1 MLINTP
7 ALGADLASYFGTNTT
22 RPTSPLHPVVLQRGH
37 GFAVAAESVEQVVDF
52 AYYTASNARV
62 QTKAILLANAMG
74 GGGGGNEGKEGVR
87 YLSMQERKA
96 TNEMNRWIVF
106 KPWKSWVR
114 EVERS
119 GQYVNELGSPPGA

>member
-1 MLINTP
+1 MLVNTP
-7 ALGADLASYFGTNTT
+7 SLGADLASYFGTNTT

-37 GFAVAAESVEQVVDF
+37 GFAVAAESIEQVVDF

-62 QTKAILLANAMG
+62 QTNAMLLANAMG
-74 GGGGGNEGKEGVR
+74 GGGEGREGVM
-87 YLSMQERKA
+87 YLSTEERKA

-106 KPWKSWVR
+106 KPWRSWVT

>member
-1 MLINTP
+1 M
-7 ALGADLASYFGTNTT
+7 
-22 RPTSPLHPVVLQRGH
+22 LQRGH
-37 GFAVAAESVEQVVDF
+37 GFAVAAESIEQVVDF

-62 QTKAILLANAMG
+62 QTNAMLLASAMG
-74 GGGGGNEGKEGVR
+74 VGGGNQGVR
-87 YLSMQERKA
+87 YLSTEERKA

-106 KPWKSWVR
+106 KPWRSWVA

>member
-7 ALGADLASYFGTNTT
+7 SLGADLASYFGTNTT
-22 RPTSPLHPVVLQRGH
+22 RPTSPLHPVVLQQGH
-37 GFAVAAESVEQVVDF
+37 GFAVAAESIEQVVDF

-62 QTKAILLANAMG
+62 QTNAMLLANTLG
-74 GGGGGNEGKEGVR
+74 GGGGGREGVM
-87 YLSMQERKA
+87 YLSTEERKA
-96 TNEMNRWIVF
+96 TNEMNRW
-106 KPWKSWVR
+106 KPWRSWVT